1 MAKFFRSLLFTV
13 LGSIFTS
20 LFIILIVFI
29 VIASIASSNEKHVKI
44 KENTLLTID
53 LNKVVKDRTIFNPLS
68 ELVGDS
74 PFKESAIG
82 LNLIL
87 KNIEKASKDENIN
100 GIYLECGSPL
110 TGYATLSEIRDALVK
125 FKESGKF
132 ITAFAPDYS
141 QKGYYVASV
150 ANDIFM
156 PPHGMLDFKGLSAQ
170 RTFFKGA
177 LEKLGVEV
185 QIFKHGKF
193 KSAVEPFIL
202 DKMSDPA
209 KEQTIAY
216 TSSIWNNV
224 VNDISSTKNISIEE
238 LNRLADEGTMFK
250 SNETFVESGLL
261 SGLKYKDEVIAKL
274 KEQTNTKESDDIE
287 QVTLTDYDYVYL
299 PKETKGLIK
308 DKIAVIYA
316 EGEIDGSDDNGI
328 QSEDLSKTIR
338 KARKDSS
345 IKAVVLRINS
355 PGGSGSGSDI
365 IWREVKLCK
374 ETKPVIVSMG
384 DVAASG
390 GYYIACAADT
400 IVANPTTITGSIG
413 VFGMIPNTQKLMN
426 QKLGIT
432 FDGVKTNKFSDLP
445 SITRPFTNDEKEIFQ
460 TYVNEFYKVFIGRC
474 ADGRSTTKDKID
486 EIGQGRVWS
495 GENATNINL
504 VDVMGGLNTAIEIAK
519 QKAGL
524 ETYRIKEMPEIEL
537 SPLEQVLKDMQT
549 ETKAYVAKTFLGI
562 NLKEVELINKIKEI
576 EPIQARL
583 PYDIE
588 IN

>member
-1 MAKFFRSLLFTV
+1 MAKFFKSLLFTV
-13 LGSIFTS
+13 LGSIFTAI
-20 LFIILIVFI
+20 FIILISVLI
-29 VIASIASSNEKHVKI
+29 IAGIASSSEKQVKI
-44 KENTLLTID
+44 KENTLLTINV
-53 LNKVVKDRTIFNPLS
+53 NKVIKDRTVTDPLT
-68 ELVGDS
+68 EILGES
-74 PFKESAIG
+74 PFGNPEIG
-82 LNLIL
+82 LNKIL
-87 KNIEKASKDENIN
+87 KNIEKASRDENIN
-100 GIYLECGSPL
+100 GIYLECGNPV
-110 TGYATLSEIRDALVK
+110 TGYANLSEIRNALLK

-141 QKGYYVASV
+141 QKGYYLASV
-150 ANDIFM
+150 ANKTYI
-156 PPHGMLDFKGLSAQ
+156 PPHGMLDFKGLNAQ

-224 VNDISSTKNISIEE
+224 VNDIADSRKLSSAE
-238 LNRLADEGTMFK
+238 LNQLADNGTMFL
-250 SNETFVESGLL
+250 SNKLFVEAGLL
-261 SGLKYKDEVIAKL
+261 DGLKYKDEVIAEL
-274 KEQTNTKESDDIE
+274 KGQTSTKESDDIE
-287 QVTLTDYDYVYL
+287 QVTIEDYDYVYL

-316 EGEIDGSDDNGI
+316 EGEIDGTSDEGI
-328 QSEDLSKTIR
+328 KSDDLSKTIR
-338 KARKDSS
+338 KARRDSS

-365 IWREVKLCK
+365 IWREVKLCQQ
-374 ETKPVIVSMG
+374 TKPVIVSMG
-384 DVAASG
+384 NVAASG

-413 VFGMIPNTQKLMN
+413 VFGMIPNAKKLMN

-432 FDGVKTNKFSDLP
+432 FDGVKTNKFADVP
-445 SITRPFTNDEKEIFQ
+445 NITRPFTKDEKEIFQ
-460 TYVNEFYKVFIGRC
+460 NYVNNFYEVFIGRC
-474 ADGRSTTKDKID
+474 ADGRNTSTDKID

-495 GENATNINL
+495 GENATSINL
-504 VDVMGGLNTAIEIAK
+504 VDVMGGINTAIEIAK
-519 QKAGL
+519 EKAGL
-524 ETYRIKEMPEIEL
+524 DTYRIKEMPEKL
-537 SPLEQVLKDMQT
+537 SPIEEIFKDMKS
-549 ETKAYVAKTFLGI
+549 EAKAYAAKAFLGI
-562 NLKEVELINKIKEI
+562 NLKEIEIINKIKDI
-576 EPIQARL
+576 EPLQARM

-588 IN
+588 MN